1 MSRIG
6 DKWNLSSLR
15 GYGPHKC
22 GSPAPGGDEGH
33 WSALLWGV
41 SEFCVASLADGGETA
56 RHLWIF
62 HVFTDVTIFMAMV
75 FAASQSEPDRG

>member
-1 MSRIG
+1 MRF
-6 DKWNLSSLR
+6 
-15 GYGPHKC
+15 
-22 GSPAPGGDEGH
+22 PAPGGAEGH

-75 FAASQSEPDRG
+75 FAASQSEADRG

>member
-1 MSRIG
+1 
-6 DKWNLSSLR
+6 
-15 GYGPHKC
+15 
-22 GSPAPGGDEGH
+22 
-33 WSALLWGV
+33 V